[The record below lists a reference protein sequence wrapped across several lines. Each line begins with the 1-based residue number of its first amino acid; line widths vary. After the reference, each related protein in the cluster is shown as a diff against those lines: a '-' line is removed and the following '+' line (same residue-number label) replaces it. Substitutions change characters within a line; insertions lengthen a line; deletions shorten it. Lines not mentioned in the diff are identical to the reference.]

1 MVPVRKDHHELSWV
15 LHHLSYRNS
24 RVLQYVGGY
33 QSSFMPQKILAHF
46 LAIMKLEAA
55 EPFELLSVFG
65 VNAVPELGFPKVQEV
80 Y

>member
-1 MVPVRKDHHELSWV
+1 
-15 LHHLSYRNS
+15 
-24 RVLQYVGGY
+24 
-33 QSSFMPQKILAHF
+33 MPQKILAHF
-46 LAIMKLEAA
+46 LAIMELEAA